1 MLTEAFSHTSAS
13 SRNDT
18 TVDNPNKQ
26 TQPCRDTAAWLFS
39 FREAYAH
46 TFVRESF
53 RIAGIHYFVPKM
65 ASRLSERAALQ
76 TTPLP
81 RVTIRPHLSAC
92 VSRLSVLEDN
102 RDNGDNGLILNTM
115 LSDDNN
121 KYNFYQPKG
130 WLPLE
135 ICCPSC
141 LCCLPKTA
149 RELLSKRTIVFV
161 E

>member
-1 MLTEAFSHTSAS
+1 MTPRLTTLTNRHSHVATPRHGFFRSE
-13 SRNDT
+13 RGIRTHFCEGEFQN
-18 TVDNPNKQ
+18 
-26 TQPCRDTAAWLFS
+26 CRHTLF
-39 FREAYAH
+39 RAED
-46 TFVRESF
+46 
-53 RIAGIHYFVPKM
+53 

-76 TTPLP
+76 ATPLP
-81 RVTIRPHLSAC
+81 RVTTRPHLSAC
-92 VSRLSVLEDN
+92 VFRLSVLEDN
-102 RDNGDNGLILNTM
+102 TDNRDNGLILNTM

>member
-1 MLTEAFSHTSAS
+1 MSRHRGMAFF
-13 SRNDT
+13 
-18 TVDNPNKQ
+18 VQ
-26 TQPCRDTAAWLFS
+26 
-39 FREAYAH
+39 REAYAH

-92 VSRLSVLEDN
+92 VSRLSVFRLSVLEDN
-102 RDNGDNGLILNTM
+102 TDNGDNGLILNTM

>member
-1 MLTEAFSHTSAS
+1 MLMPSV
-13 SRNDT
+13 R
-18 TVDNPNKQ
+18 Q

-76 TTPLP
+76 ATPLP

-92 VSRLSVLEDN
+92 VSRLSVFRLSVLEDNTDN
-102 RDNGDNGLILNTM
+102 RDNGLFLNSM

-135 ICCPSC
+135 IFWWGFFDGQGWLSWF
-141 LCCLPKTA
+141 A
-149 RELLSKRTIVFV
+149 RLTILACKIDYFGL
-161 E
+161 